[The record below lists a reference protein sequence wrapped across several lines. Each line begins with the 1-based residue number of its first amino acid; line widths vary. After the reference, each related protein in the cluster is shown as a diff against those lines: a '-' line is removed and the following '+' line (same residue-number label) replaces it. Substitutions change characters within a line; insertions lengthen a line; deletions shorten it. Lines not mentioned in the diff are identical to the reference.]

1 MRLPNYKRFFIAATA
16 GNAPFDYQ
24 CRLACGER
32 DNQLEDRWLASGA
45 QSASRLIAIPTGCGK
60 TAAAILAWLWNR
72 LILNDGNWPRR
83 LVYCLPMRTLVEQT
97 VGEVQRWFANL
108 IAKASELKLD
118 ADTTKRLQRIQT
130 HSPVIL
136 MGGEE
141 LAPEKRDWDIYP
153 EHEAILIG
161 TQDML
166 LSRALNRGYGMS
178 RYRWPMH
185 FGFLNNDCL
194 WVLDETQL
202 MGPGL
207 ATTVQLEAFRSALWQ
222 TEKPCMS
229 WWMSATS
236 ANSIFT
242 TRDRDE
248 LAVPV
253 PEAFSPFREG
263 LADLGD
269 RLSAEKSVHVLPR
282 SPKMEQRDQCGVFD
296 LHLPGRLTLL
306 VVNTVDSAQRLYEE
320 LASALTKAKK
330 GKKAVVMPK
339 LILVHSRFR
348 ASDRSRIMKEIEIF
362 RKRQPSDGSPISDS
376 PGLIIVSTQVIEAGY
391 DLSAARLW
399 SEVAPW
405 ASVIQR
411 MGRLNREGL
420 QPDAR
425 AYFWMPKRDDVEN
438 GPDAPNAKRVGPYD
452 AGQLNSSKTLLEK
465 LCAFRL
471 EGLTYRAA
479 LDKVLDSAESREAL
493 RPKTTVVVRP
503 DDVHGLFSTEPDL
516 AGGFTNIAPY
526 VRDDDR
532 NVDVLVYWRDFDR
545 IPPADLLE
553 AGREETVSVPFY
565 DVRRF
570 VKSRKADAFLWDE
583 EAGSW
588 VRLGPDEIVAGMTI
602 LLPISAG
609 GYSSTKGWTGGPE
622 DKPPLLPTPSE
633 RHHSLFSENEGDI
646 GWQTLGEHTSA
657 VDRAAD
663 NLTVTLNIPRPIRQ
677 VFSHAALW
685 HDVGKAHARW
695 QEPLVSEAPRRD
707 GSLWGKFKGVHFF
720 RPGFRH
726 EALSLLAAW
735 EQRRENIQE
744 ASALALYLIAS
755 HHGKVRTVL
764 RATGNGDDLFGLVDV
779 DAPLEWPG
787 HLPRPTRIDTSRK
800 AFAGR
805 GTFNWGQR
813 TYSPEEPSWVAIVEE
828 LLGPAWREDLVTAEA
843 VPQGEPRNLGP
854 DVAYLEAVF
863 RASDARAS
871 RGDFAS

>member
-1 MRLPNYKRFFIAATA
+1 MRFPDYKRFFIAATA

-32 DNQLEDRWLASGA
+32 DDQLDDQWLASGA
-45 QSASRLIAIPTGCGK
+45 PIVSRLITIPTGCGK
-60 TAAAILAWLWNR
+60 TAAATLAWLWNR
-72 LILNDGNWPRR
+72 LVLNDSNWPRR

-97 VGEVQRWFANL
+97 AREVQHWLTNL
-108 IAKASELKLD
+108 IAKAGELKLND
-118 ADTTKRLQRIQT
+118 IAVEKLRWLQV

-153 EHEAILIG
+153 EHDAIFVG

-202 MGPGL
+202 MGPAL

-222 TEKPCMS
+222 TEKPCIS

-236 ANSIFT
+236 AHSIFT

-248 LAVPV
+248 LAVAV
-253 PEAFSPFREG
+253 PEAFPPFGEG

-282 SPKMEQRDQCGVFD
+282 SPKMEQRDQCGVLD
-296 LHLPGRLTLL
+296 LHLSGRLTLL
-306 VVNTVDSAQRLYEE
+306 VVNTVNSAQRLYEE

-330 GKKAVVMPK
+330 RKKVVVMPK

-348 ASDRSRIMKEIEIF
+348 ASDRSTIMKEIETF
-362 RKRQPSDGSPISDS
+362 RKRQPSDGSPIPDS
-376 PGLIIVSTQVIEAGY
+376 PGLIVVSTQVIEAGY

-411 MGRLNREGL
+411 LGRLNREGL

-425 AYFWMPKRDDVEN
+425 AYFWMPKRDEVEN
-438 GPDAPNAKRVGPYD
+438 GPDAPNAKRIGPYD
-452 AGQLNSSKTLLEK
+452 ADQLNSSKTLLEK
-465 LCAFRL
+465 LCALRPQ
-471 EGLTYRAA
+471 EVTYRAA
-479 LDKVLDSAESREAL
+479 LDKVLESAESREAL
-493 RPKTTVVVRP
+493 RPKATAVVRP

-532 NVDVLVYWRDFDR
+532 NVDVLVYWREFER
-545 IPPADLLE
+545 TPPVDLLE
-553 AGREETVSVPFY
+553 AWREETVSAPFY

-583 EAGSW
+583 EAASW

-609 GYSSTKGWTGGPE
+609 GYSSTKGWTGEPE
-622 DKPPLLPTPSE
+622 DKPLLLSTPSG
-633 RHHSLFSENEGDI
+633 RHHSLFSENESDI
-646 GWQTLGEHTSA
+646 GWQTLQEHTSA
-657 VDRAAD
+657 VDRAAG
-663 NLTVTLNIPRPIRQ
+663 NLTGTLNIPSPIRQ

-685 HDVGKAHARW
+685 HDVGKAHTRW

-707 GSLWGKFKGVHFF
+707 GSLWGKFKGVHDF

-726 EALSLLAAW
+726 EVLSLLAAW

-744 ASALALYLIAS
+744 ASALALYLVAS

-764 RATGNGDDLFGLVDV
+764 RATGNGGDLFGLVDADV
-779 DAPLEWPG
+779 PLEQ
-787 HLPRPTRIDTSRK
+787 
-800 AFAGR
+800 
-805 GTFNWGQR
+805 TF
-813 TYSPEEPSWVAIVEE
+813 
-828 LLGPAWREDLVTAEA
+828 LG
-843 VPQGEPRNLGP
+843 GC
-854 DVAYLEAVF
+854 
-863 RASDARAS
+863 
-871 RGDFAS
+871 